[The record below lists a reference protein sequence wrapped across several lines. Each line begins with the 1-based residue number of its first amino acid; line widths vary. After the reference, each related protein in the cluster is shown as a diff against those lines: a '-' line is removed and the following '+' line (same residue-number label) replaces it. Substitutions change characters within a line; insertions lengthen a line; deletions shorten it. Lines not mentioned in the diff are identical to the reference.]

1 MSRAGLQHALAR
13 VLEGK
18 EIRLKNNKLPLQPRC
33 IERFTIP
40 RVKTHWPVIFAITLI
55 IPVVASKRPFTSELS
70 PTGPLQHRS
79 IIMYIWT
86 YENRHFSTHRINYY
100 RAASRRGLWTD
111 HINQAGC
118 VVCSRQHPQRASG
131 P

>member
-40 RVKTHWPVIFAITLI
+40 RVKTHWPVIFAIALTDPDGPWPILSERYALVSTV
-55 IPVVASKRPFTSELS
+55 IPGGQFPRPFRMLDHLLITFVC
-70 PTGPLQHRS
+70 
-79 IIMYIWT
+79 
-86 YENRHFSTHRINYY
+86 NHFN
-100 RAASRRGLWTD
+100 SRLEG
-111 HINQAGC
+111 
-118 VVCSRQHPQRASG
+118 
-131 P
+131 

>member
-40 RVKTHWPVIFAITLI
+40 RVKTHWPVIFAISLI
-55 IPVVASKRPFTSELS
+55 FRLLSIASNGKRIERSRNLS
-70 PTGPLQHRS
+70 V
-79 IIMYIWT
+79 M
-86 YENRHFSTHRINYY
+86 
-100 RAASRRGLWTD
+100 A
-111 HINQAGC
+111 
-118 VVCSRQHPQRASG
+118 
-131 P
+131 

>member
-1 MSRAGLQHALAR
+1 MRAKFLDPLARSRTNPELAPMSRAGLQHALAR

-55 IPVVASKRPFTSELS
+55 VALRWALSVMIP
-70 PTGPLQHRS
+70 
-79 IIMYIWT
+79 
-86 YENRHFSTHRINYY
+86 
-100 RAASRRGLWTD
+100 
-111 HINQAGC
+111 
-118 VVCSRQHPQRASG
+118 
-131 P
+131 

>member
-40 RVKTHWPVIFAITLI
+40 RVKTHWPVIFAIALTETEKGE
-55 IPVVASKRPFTSELS
+55 VKA
-70 PTGPLQHRS
+70 
-79 IIMYIWT
+79 
-86 YENRHFSTHRINYY
+86 
-100 RAASRRGLWTD
+100 
-111 HINQAGC
+111 QAC
-118 VVCSRQHPQRASG
+118 DKA
-131 P
+131 

>member
-40 RVKTHWPVIFAITLI
+40 RVKAHWPVIFAIAPINRESKHFPSRSLVITLLATA
-55 IPVVASKRPFTSELS
+55 IP
-70 PTGPLQHRS
+70 
-79 IIMYIWT
+79 
-86 YENRHFSTHRINYY
+86 
-100 RAASRRGLWTD
+100 
-111 HINQAGC
+111 
-118 VVCSRQHPQRASG
+118 RQHGTGNPERY
-131 P
+131 

>member
-40 RVKTHWPVIFAITLI
+40 RVKTHWPVIFAISLI
-55 IPVVASKRPFTSELS
+55 DTQRGGFEAFLRQVSLVTAMLKLLLIRFALEALS
-70 PTGPLQHRS
+70 
-79 IIMYIWT
+79 
-86 YENRHFSTHRINYY
+86 
-100 RAASRRGLWTD
+100 
-111 HINQAGC
+111 
-118 VVCSRQHPQRASG
+118 
-131 P
+131 

>member
-40 RVKTHWPVIFAITLI
+40 RVKTHWPVIFAIALI
-55 IPVVASKRPFTSELS
+55 DALTTSEYGNLNTARQPNS
-70 PTGPLQHRS
+70 NGASQPL
-79 IIMYIWT
+79 
-86 YENRHFSTHRINYY
+86 
-100 RAASRRGLWTD
+100 
-111 HINQAGC
+111 
-118 VVCSRQHPQRASG
+118 
-131 P
+131 